1 MSPFWKNKKLSE
13 MSHLEWEA
21 LCEGCGCCCLHK
33 IQDLKTGDIAFTN
46 VSCRQLNPESCK
58 CSAYSHRQK
67 IVRDCVKLNRDQIRN
82 LKWLPKTCAYRLLD
96 EGKELFWWHPLVS
109 GDSET
114 VHEAGIS
121 VRGRVVCE
129 DQVED
134 IEDHIVKWLIKTRN
148 PREQND

>member
-1 MSPFWKNKKLSE
+1 M
-13 MSHLEWEA
+13 
-21 LCEGCGCCCLHK
+21 
-33 IQDLKTGDIAFTN
+33 
-46 VSCRQLNPESCK
+46 
-58 CSAYSHRQK
+58 
-67 IVRDCVKLNRDQIRN
+67 
-82 LKWLPKTCAYRLLD
+82 LD